1 MKGKDNEITL
11 ELVVKTIFELKRLPE
26 YEKKNLLDLVPTA
39 YDFLDFCQEEMADG
53 KARRARIEET
63 NRLLNTEPAKFSK
76 VVQEVTGGKGSYY
89 DKVFKEFLQAVYR
102 GETSDFLENRQI
114 PSGFVPE
121 MKKKFQTW
129 NTAKRKL
136 RLTKNALIGR
146 HPEKKDLIERVRSFL
161 ELRSLDL

>member
-1 MKGKDNEITL
+1 MKGKDGEITL
-11 ELVVKTIFELKRLPE
+11 ELLVKTIFELKRLPK
-26 YEKKNLLDLVPTA
+26 YEEKGELDMVRVAL
-39 YDFLDFCQEEMADG
+39 DFLDLCQAEMAHG
-53 KARRARIEET
+53 KALRARIEET

-102 GETSDFLENRQI
+102 GEASDFLENRQI